1 MNMLLEYNELMTA
14 AGKGH
19 LAMELM
25 VKYNPNP
32 TIYEFPDSMM
42 TASDDAKQEY
52 IKNKLYRECKKT
64 RGYLM
69 EYRKQRVRCYCGQ
82 IVI

>member
-19 LAMELM
+19 QAMQQM
-25 VKYNPNP
+25 VHHNPKP
-32 TIYEFPDSMM
+32 TIYEFPESMM
-42 TASDDAKQEY
+42 TASDDAKREY
-52 IKNKLYRECKKT
+52 IKNKVYRECKKT

-69 EYRKQRVRCYCGQ
+69 EMHA
-82 IVI
+82 